1 MLLVRR
7 CRILSKQRKRF
18 FRKLPEKGQQG
29 AVEVNFWVFCEMKQD
44 ELGNDYPAYGI
55 AWEGGEQADISDDEA
70 FVYKLANLL
79 YEEQVQPCH
88 IQNVIEDCLAAGCL
102 PV

>member
-1 MLLVRR
+1 M
-7 CRILSKQRKRF
+7 
-18 FRKLPEKGQQG
+18 
-29 AVEVNFWVFCEMKQD
+29 NFWVFCEMKRD

-70 FVYKLANLL
+70 FVHGLASLL
-79 YEEQVQPCH
+79 YEAQVQPCH
-88 IQNVIEDCLAAGCL
+88 IHNVIEDCLAAGCL